1 MRQTANRGALVV
13 TGGSRGIGAAV
24 ARLAGRQGFR
34 VAILY
39 RERESDAMTVVA
51 DVEAAGSEAVAL
63 RCDIGNEA
71 EIVGA
76 FAAAATRFDG
86 IAGLVN
92 NAGITGGMS
101 AVADLTAATLEEVCR
116 INIVGAFLCA
126 RESVRRMSTRRGG
139 KGGAIVNVSSLAAR
153 TGTPNVW
160 IHYAATKGAVDTMT
174 VGLAKEVAADGIRV
188 NAVRPGLIETDIHI
202 GRDPDQLART
212 LQMVPMGR
220 MGQPDEIAAV
230 VVWLLSNEA
239 NYVTGALVDAGGG
252 L

>member
-1 MRQTANRGALVV
+1 MRRSRNQGGLVV

-39 RERESDAMTVVA
+39 REREADASAVVA
-51 DVEAAGSEAVAL
+51 DIGSEAEVVA
-63 RCDIGNEA
+63 
-71 EIVGA
+71 A
-76 FAAAATRFDG
+76 FDAAATRFGG

-101 AVADLTAATLEEVCR
+101 TVANLTAATLEDVCR

-126 RESVRRMSTRRGG
+126 REAVRRMSTRCGG
-139 KGGAIVNVSSLAAR
+139 QGGAIVNVSSLAAR

-160 IHYAATKGAVDTMT
+160 IHYAATKGALDTMT
-174 VGLAKEVAADGIRV
+174 VGLAKEVAVDGIRV

-202 GRDPDQLART
+202 GRDPGQLART
-212 LQMVPMGR
+212 LQMVPAGR

-230 VVWLLSNEA
+230 ILWLLSDEA
-239 NYVTGALVDAGGG
+239 TYVTGALVDAGGG

>member
-1 MRQTANRGALVV
+1 MRRSRNQGGLVV
-13 TGGSRGIGAAV
+13 TGGSRGIGAAA

-39 RERESDAMTVVA
+39 REREADASAVVA
-51 DVEAAGSEAVAL
+51 DIEAVGSEALAL
-63 RCDIGNEA
+63 RCDIGSEA
-71 EIVGA
+71 EVVAA
-76 FAAAATRFDG
+76 FDAAATRFGG
-86 IAGLVN
+86 IVGLVN

-101 AVADLTAATLEEVCR
+101 TVANLTAATLEDVCR

-126 RESVRRMSTRRGG
+126 REAVRRMSTRCGG
-139 KGGAIVNVSSLAAR
+139 QGGAIVNVSSLAAR

-160 IHYAATKGAVDTMT
+160 IHYAATKGALDTMT
-174 VGLAKEVAADGIRV
+174 VGLAKEVAVDGIRV

-202 GRDPDQLART
+202 GRDPGQLART
-212 LQMVPMGR
+212 LQMVPAGR

-230 VVWLLSNEA
+230 ILWLLSDEA
-239 NYVTGALVDAGGG
+239 TYVTGALVDAGGG

>member
-1 MRQTANRGALVV
+1 
-13 TGGSRGIGAAV
+13 
-24 ARLAGRQGFR
+24 
-34 VAILY
+34 
-39 RERESDAMTVVA
+39 
-51 DVEAAGSEAVAL
+51 
-63 RCDIGNEA
+63 
-71 EIVGA
+71 
-76 FAAAATRFDG
+76 
-86 IAGLVN
+86 
-92 NAGITGGMS
+92 MS
-101 AVADLTAATLEEVCR
+101 VVADLTAATLEEVCR

>member
-1 MRQTANRGALVV
+1 MQKAANRGALVV

-24 ARLAGRQGFR
+24 ARRAGRQGYR

-39 RERESDAMTVVA
+39 RERESDAMTVVG
-51 DVEAAGSEAVAL
+51 DIESAGSEALAV
-63 RCDIGNEA
+63 RCDVGNEA
-71 EIVGA
+71 DVVGA
-76 FAAAATRFDG
+76 FDAAATRFGG

-101 AVADLTAATLEEVCR
+101 AVANVTAVTLEEVCR

-126 RESVRRMSTRRGG
+126 REAVRRMSTRRGG
-139 KGGAIVNVSSLAAR
+139 KGGAIVNISSLASK

-160 IHYAATKGAVDTMT
+160 IHYAATKGALDTMT
-174 VGLAKEVAADGIRV
+174 VGLAKEVAVDGIRV

-220 MGQPDEIAAV
+220 MGQPDEIAAAV
-230 VVWLLSNEA
+230 LWLLSDEA
-239 NYVTGALVDAGGG
+239 VYVTGALVDAGGG